1 MIELC
6 SQHYRRFTG
15 TLLGLLGALAVSDSI
30 GLADEVVVHGSTST
44 SRITI
49 NCEVLDYT
57 GKKLVIKT
65 AANKNEQ
72 TYSAADVVSVRTM
85 HTDAHESGLKALA
98 AGDTDAA
105 EAAFDRAVNQE
116 LRTWVRRELLA
127 LQIRCSL
134 RRADWVAAGQRFSR
148 LYQSDPDT
156 RHVDLLPLNWSPRP
170 IDTAAARGQAAVWL
184 RDKQQPLTQLLAA
197 SWLCFEAKYDAE
209 CEQAWPSLVRLPDE
223 RLRTLAQWQSYRRRA
238 AVEGIEDT
246 EIARWESRVTK
257 LEPPLRAGPYFM
269 LGLAFERRHEFDL
282 AAAAFLRL
290 PFAHPTDHPIT
301 ADALFNASVCIER
314 TGLSTEAAS
323 LRQELITKY
332 RHTTAAIKAEEGL
345 RKR

>member
-1 MIELC
+1 MIEASLP
-6 SQHYRRFTG
+6 RRLVTAM
-15 TLLGLLGALAVSDSI
+15 LIKLVSVLAANSSI
-30 GLADEVVVHGSTST
+30 GHADEVVVHGSTST

-57 GKKLVIKT
+57 GKRLVIKT
-65 AANKNEQ
+65 AANKNDQ

-85 HTDAHESGLKALA
+85 HNDAHESGLKALA

-105 EAAFDRAVNQE
+105 EAAFDRAINQE

-127 LQIRCSL
+127 FQIRCSL
-134 RRADWVAAGQRFSR
+134 RRSDWVTAGQRFSR

-156 RHVDLLPLNWSPRP
+156 RHIDLLPLSWSPRP
-170 IDTAAARGQAAVWL
+170 ADNAAVRGQAAVWL
-184 RDKQQPLTQLLAA
+184 RDKQQPVTQLLAA
-197 SWLCFEAKYDAE
+197 SWLCFEPKYDAE
-209 CEQAWPSLVRLPDE
+209 CEQVWPSLVRLPDE

-238 AVEGIEDT
+238 AIEGIEDT
-246 EIARWESRVTK
+246 EIARWESRVSK
-257 LEPPLRAGPYFM
+257 LEPPMRAGPYFM

-290 PFAHPTDHPIT
+290 PFAHPTDHPVT
-301 ADALFNASVCIER
+301 AEALLNASHCLEK
-314 TGLSTEAAS
+314 TGLSAEAES
-323 LRQELITKY
+323 LRQELITKF
-332 RHTTAAIKAEEGL
+332 RHTPSATKAEEGL